1 MDQNNSQ
8 LTMESILESED
19 SSLKKLRISK
29 YELLEKEIG
38 CPLIVYITS
47 TRPNIPGSIN
57 PLIERPFIDIIQTI
71 PQEEKNIAIFL
82 YSTGGD
88 ANTAWKLISL
98 LRERFDKITV
108 IVPYMAYS
116 AATMFALGADEII
129 MHPYANLGPIDP
141 QITMRTSEGKKQ
153 FAYEDL
159 CAFFRFLKTEAN
171 INGEEQITRL
181 MEKMFT
187 RLEPQGVGFAHRAS
201 EMAGTI
207 GERMLKMHMDDQ
219 YKAKQIASNL
229 NRSFFNHGDAVSRA
243 LAKKMGL
250 SIKEIDSDFEN
261 LIWETFLVLESFM
274 KLRED
279 FNPRLKLLKDPDV
292 AKTLAPKPD
301 LQLPPSDSIEPN
313 IKELLVNKLVET
325 IMKQQSQ
332 KNYVP
337 YSFIM
342 EMVESKEHSE
352 LHMEEGNI
360 YGTNTPQGLSIEV
373 MPTFS
378 GWKKF

>member
-1 MDQNNSQ
+1 MDQNTSQ
-8 LTMESILESED
+8 LTMEPILEPID
-19 SSLKKLRISK
+19 LTLKKARVAK
-29 YELLEKEIG
+29 YELLEKKLE
-38 CPLIVYITS
+38 CPLISYITS
-47 TRPNIPGSIN
+47 TRVNIPGSMN
-57 PLIERPFIDIIQTI
+57 PLIERPFIDIIHKI
-71 PQEEKNIAIFL
+71 PRNEKNIAIFL

-98 LRERFDKITV
+98 LRERFNKITV
-108 IVPYMAYS
+108 VVPYMAYS

-159 CAFFRFLKTEAN
+159 CAFFRFLKAEAN

-207 GERMLKMHMDDQ
+207 GERMLKMHMKDQ
-219 YKAKQIASNL
+219 DKAKQIASNL
-229 NRSFFNHGDAVSRA
+229 NRSFFNHGDAVSRE

-250 SIKEIDSDFEN
+250 SIKSIDEDFEN
-261 LIWETFLVLESFM
+261 LIWETFLDLESFM
-274 KLRED
+274 ELKDE
-279 FNPRLKLLKDPDV
+279 FNPRLKLLKDPEV

-301 LQLPPSDSIEPN
+301 LQLPPPDSIEPSM
-313 IKELLVNKLVET
+313 KELLVNKLVET
-325 IMKQQSQ
+325 IIKQQSQ
-332 KNYVP
+332 KNHVP
-337 YSFIM
+337 YRFIM
-342 EMVESKEHSE
+342 EMAESKEHSE
-352 LHMEEGNI
+352 LRMEEGNI
-360 YGTNTPQGLSIEV
+360 YGTQTPQGLSIEV

-378 GWKKF
+378 GWKKL